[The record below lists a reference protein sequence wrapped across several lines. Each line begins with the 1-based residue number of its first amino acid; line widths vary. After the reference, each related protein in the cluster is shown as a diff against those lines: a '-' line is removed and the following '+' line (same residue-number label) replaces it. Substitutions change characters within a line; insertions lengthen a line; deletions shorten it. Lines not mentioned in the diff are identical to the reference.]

1 MRIQIHHEIVQTFD
15 PAAKGLIESLRL
27 APRSHEGQHV
37 IDWRI
42 DVEANCRLRR
52 TEDAFGNFT
61 DMFSLQ
67 GPVETLRIVAEGVIE
82 TFDCAGVVRNSI
94 ERFPPEL
101 FLRDTNL
108 TAPDAALRALGASV
122 KGDDKIERLHGL
134 LVAVREAMQDNE
146 DGEGDASGLTA
157 AQALAAGKGGARDLA
172 HVFVASARAMGAPAR
187 FVSGHYLDD
196 GKAGAQC
203 HSWAEAYV
211 EKVGWIGFDPV
222 HCICP
227 HESHVRIACGLD
239 WLDAGPVRAASPG
252 AIAQTMAVIVRQSGF
267 LHAASAQLQGQQ

>member
-37 IDWRI
+37 IEWRI

-52 TEDAFGNFT
+52 AEDAFGNFT

-101 FLRDTNL
+101 FLRDTQL
-108 TAPDAALRALGASV
+108 TAPNAALRALGAAA
-122 KGDDKIERLHGL
+122 KGEDKIERLHAL
-134 LVAVREAMQDNE
+134 LLAVRQRFEESDGAE
-146 DGEGDASGLTA
+146 DSGLTA
-157 AQALAAGKGGARDLA
+157 AQALAAGKGGPRDLA
-172 HVFVASARAMGAPAR
+172 HVFVAAARAMGAPAR

-211 EKVGWIGFDPV
+211 EKIGWIGFDPA

-239 WLDAGPVRAASPG
+239 WLDASPVRLASPG
-252 AIAQTMAVIVRQSGF
+252 AFAQETSILVRQSGF
-267 LHAASAQLQGQQ
+267 RQANARLQSQQ